1 MNGHG
6 HREPKGVDNP
16 MPPAI
21 FSSALLALTFALGA
35 SCAVAQEYPA
45 RPVRFIVGFAA
56 GGASDTV
63 ARIVGQ
69 KLTEHWGQNVVV
81 DNRAGAGGTIG
92 ADMVVKAQPD
102 GYTIFVG
109 DFGPSVLAGAL
120 YAKLPYDPF
129 TSFAHVTQMVTFPL
143 VLLVPAGSPLNGV
156 KDLIA
161 QARAR
166 PGTLRYSSSGIG
178 TSPHL
183 FLEMINMMANIST
196 VPIHYKGGAP
206 ALVGL
211 IAAEGDYSMV
221 SVSTALAQLSAGKIR
236 AIGVT
241 SAKPVA
247 RLPTVPPIGAALPG
261 YDAVAFYGLH
271 APTQTPRPLV
281 AKLHQEVGKVLVRPE
296 VKERLDGLGMDVA
309 PSASPQEF
317 TAYMRRQIDTWTA
330 VAKAANVRAE

>member
-1 MNGHG
+1 MKHAGFAIAGWNAVCSG
-6 HREPKGVDNP
+6 GV
-16 MPPAI
+16 PAV
-21 FSSALLALTFALGA
+21 G
-35 SCAVAQEYPA
+35 AQEYPNK
-45 RPVRFIVGFAA
+45 PVRFVVGFAA

-63 ARIVGQ
+63 ARIVAQ
-69 KLTEHWGQNVVV
+69 KLAENWGQNVVV
-81 DNRAGAGGTIG
+81 ENRTGAGGTIG
-92 ADMVVKAQPD
+92 ADVVVKAQPD

-143 VLLVPAGSPLNGV
+143 VLLVPAASALNGV
-156 KDLIA
+156 KDLIE
-161 QARAR
+161 QAKSK
-166 PGTLRYSSSGIG
+166 PGALRYSSSGIG

-211 IAAEGDYSMV
+211 ITAEGDYSMV
-221 SVSTALAQLSAGKIR
+221 SVSTALAQLSAGRIR

-241 SAKPVA
+241 SAKPAA
-247 RLPTVPPIGAALPG
+247 RLPNVPPIGATLPG

-271 APTQTPRPLV
+271 APAQTPPQTV
-281 AKLHQEVGKVLVRPE
+281 AKLHQEVGKVLRRPD

-309 PSASPQEF
+309 PSATPQEF
-317 TAYMRRQIDTWTA
+317 TAYMRKQIETWTA